1 MTSNDNN
8 FRAING
14 ATDRIEAVG
23 TSLSDL
29 DRERFFQIQFH
40 GNNFNNI
47 TTQSANPLRLTHQRN
62 SAATL
67 WTIDT
72 GQRLPFRA
80 QCLDADT
87 LIAESPLLKLSG
99 ARQHA
104 LPYIELQY

>member
-1 MTSNDNN
+1 MNGNN

-14 ATDRIEAVG
+14 AIDRIEAVD

-47 TTQSANPLRLTHQRN
+47 TTQSANPLRLTHHQK

-72 GQRLPFRA
+72 AQRPPFQA
-80 QCLDADT
+80 
-87 LIAESPLLKLSG
+87 
-99 ARQHA
+99 
-104 LPYIELQY
+104 